1 MSLFKEQLTLRLL
14 TLQILDDTT
23 YIFPGLTLIYPV
35 FIEPLHDHKLSS
47 SWTSYIST
55 QADIP
60 NRFEM
65 KMRRN
70 AVLEDSYR
78 RILSVKKADL
88 LKARLW
94 VEFEGEKGLDY
105 GGVAREWFFLMSKEM
120 FNPYY
125 GLFEY
130 SATWVSLYLL
140 QLSCLNVYRHPNMYW
155 CSDLYWGTVNERHL
169 GQIFC
174 FQDSHTG
181 LRKSREICKNTHCT
195 NH

>member
-1 MSLFKEQLTLRLL
+1 MSVSELAISQSIVMCSMYITIPHPLL
-14 TLQILDDTT
+14 NEL
-23 YIFPGLTLIYPV
+23 P
-35 FIEPLHDHKLSS
+35 
-47 SWTSYIST
+47 

-65 KMRRN
+65 KIRRN

-78 RILSVKKADL
+78 RILSVTRADL

-105 GGVAREWFFLMSKEM
+105 GGIAREWFFLMSKEM

-130 SATWVSLYLL
+130 SAT
-140 QLSCLNVYRHPNMYW
+140 
-155 CSDLYWGTVNERHL
+155 
-169 GQIFC
+169 
-174 FQDSHTG
+174 
-181 LRKSREICKNTHCT
+181 
-195 NH
+195 

>member
-1 MSLFKEQLTLRLL
+1 MGPLTTEKSQALFYWAQ
-14 TLQILDDTT
+14 
-23 YIFPGLTLIYPV
+23 
-35 FIEPLHDHKLSS
+35 
-47 SWTSYIST
+47 YISL

-70 AVLEDSYR
+70 AVFEDSYR
-78 RILSVKKADL
+78 RILSVKRADL

-130 SATWVSLYLL
+130 SATWVSFYTFLFVLYIIRV
-140 QLSCLNVYRHPNMYW
+140 CLNEYSNPDQSSVAQ
-155 CSDLYWGTVNERHL
+155 T
-169 GQIFC
+169 
-174 FQDSHTG
+174 
-181 LRKSREICKNTHCT
+181 
-195 NH
+195 

>member
-1 MSLFKEQLTLRLL
+1 MSFLLMSVSVSNTLRSFQLEMIINVL
-14 TLQILDDTT
+14 N
-23 YIFPGLTLIYPV
+23 FRM
-35 FIEPLHDHKLSS
+35 
-47 SWTSYIST
+47 

-65 KMRRN
+65 KLRRN

-78 RILSVKKADL
+78 RILSVKRADL

-130 SATWVSLYLL
+130 SAT
-140 QLSCLNVYRHPNMYW
+140 
-155 CSDLYWGTVNERHL
+155 
-169 GQIFC
+169 
-174 FQDSHTG
+174 
-181 LRKSREICKNTHCT
+181 
-195 NH
+195 